1 MSDYKVLGFYVRLDV
16 TPGLSTAGLYD
27 VDDVQ
32 EEHVMA
38 EAEGATPDAA
48 MANLFAKIT
57 ATLTFNEMEMN
68 E

>member
-16 TPGLSTAGLYD
+16 TPGHATAGLYD
-27 VDDVQ
+27 VDDVV
-32 EEHVMA
+32 EEMPLA
-38 EAEGATPDAA
+38 EAEGGSADAA

-57 ATLTFNEMEMN
+57 STLTFNEMEMN